1 MSKKSRIVLI
11 VLIAAVVA
19 GGYFLLRPR
28 PQLPAPET
36 TLAELRL
43 SGYDQA
49 GRISWRVKAETG
61 KIDEDQSGVLHT
73 VSLSIYAQ
81 GKPRWT
87 AVAPTLTFAHDHAR
101 LTGGVDVTVNG
112 EDKLTTGSVAWN
124 KRTNK
129 LMGTE
134 PVTIVTA
141 HARVTA
147 HGFTYDPGTDRFTLT
162 GGVNAQLDEPSA
174 IAATGD
180 EATYTERGVVL
191 SGAVRITSGND
202 VYECARAEY
211 SEHER
216 TVDLSGGVTGA
227 LAAGKLTAARIE
239 VTADGS
245 TASGD
250 VELLLN
256 SKFFRG
262 NDGA

>member
-1 MSKKSRIVLI
+1 MSKKSGIVLI

-43 SGYDQA
+43 SGYDQS
-49 GRISWRVKAETG
+49 GQVSWRVQADAG
-61 KIDEDQSGVLHT
+61 KMDEDGSGVLHT

-87 AVAPTLTFAHDHAR
+87 AVAPTLTFAHDRAR

-112 EDKLTTGSVAWN
+112 GDKLTTDSVAWN
-124 KRTNK
+124 KNTNK
-129 LMGTE
+129 LIGTQA
-134 PVTIVTA
+134 VAIVAA
-141 HARVTA
+141 HAHVTA
-147 HGFTYDPGTDRFTLT
+147 HGFTYDPRADRLTLT

-180 EATYTERGVVL
+180 EAIYTEGRVVL

-202 VYECARAEY
+202 VYECPRAEY
-211 SEHER
+211 SEHEK
-216 TVDLSGGVTGA
+216 TVDLSGGVTGV
-227 LAAGKLTAARIE
+227 LAVGKLTAARIE